1 MSILKV
7 REYFDKY
14 GIGDRILEFP
24 VSSKTVEE
32 ASIAI
37 GCEPKEI
44 AKTLS
49 FDLDNKVILIVM
61 AGDAKIDNHKYR
73 EKFHKKAKMLKF
85 DEVNIRVGHMVGGV
99 CPFGI
104 NEGIDVYLDESLKRF
119 EYVYPAC
126 GSGNSAIKLNILELE
141 KYSNYLEWVDV
152 CKDWH

>member
-49 FDLDNKVILIVM
+49 FTCSLIQLFLIV
-61 AGDAKIDNHKYR
+61 KS
-73 EKFHKKAKMLKF
+73 ELSKFLLTQSHSRPFCVRKPLRPNGLAIPHNTENLQGVF
-85 DEVNIRVGHMVGGV
+85 DRNRYVFFGLFLHSFGGAV
-99 CPFGI
+99 
-104 NEGIDVYLDESLKRF
+104 
-119 EYVYPAC
+119 PAF
-126 GSGNSAIKLNILELE
+126 
-141 KYSNYLEWVDV
+141 
-152 CKDWH
+152 